1 MAWLLAAALAAG
13 GPAAPAGAGARV
25 TAVTGDAGAAGAPLR
40 PETVIADGDSVRTG
54 RNGACSL
61 LVDEDAVLEI
71 CQGTSLRLGR
81 RGGAG
86 GAGGPRVLELQAGE
100 IRLVAEPRAEEQRIE
115 IHTPS
120 AIATVLGA
128 VVYVAVDASGTTTIA
143 SAESTVRVESARQLG
158 SPLVLAAGQQVTAR
172 PGAAL
177 PRTASAW
184 NPETSAADG
193 CLVDFRALA
202 FDASRGRGDD
212 RALAA
217 ITGADAAGVLP
228 AVGAASE
235 AGPGAPSLP
244 GASVDPGAR
253 AIPGRTDAGAVAP
266 PDAAKR

>member
-1 MAWLLAAALAAG
+1 MNGRSRVAWLLAAALAAG

-40 PETVIADGDSVRTG
+40 PETAIADGDSVRTG
-54 RNGACSL
+54 RDGACSL
-61 LVDEDAVLEI
+61 LVDDDAVLEI

-86 GAGGPRVLELQAGE
+86 AGGPRVLELQAGE
-100 IRLVAEPRAEEQRIE
+100 IRVVAEPRAEEQRIE

-128 VVYVAVDASGTTTIA
+128 IVYVAVDASGTTTIA
-143 SAESTVRVESARQLG
+143 AAESTVRVESARQLG
-158 SPLVLAAGQQVTAR
+158 SPLVLPAGQQVTAR

-212 RALAA
+212 SALAA
-217 ITGADAAGVLP
+217 ITGADAAGVTP
-228 AVGAASE
+228 ALGEGGE
-235 AGPGAPSLP
+235 AGAG
-244 GASVDPGAR
+244 R
-253 AIPGRTDAGAVAP
+253 AV
-266 PDAAKR
+266 

>member
-1 MAWLLAAALAAG
+1 MSGRCRRAWLLAAALAAG
-13 GPAAPAGAGARV
+13 GPAVPAGAGARV

-61 LVDEDAVLEI
+61 LVDEDTVLEI

-81 RGGAG
+81 RGGAD
-86 GAGGPRVLELQAGE
+86 GPRVLELQSGE
-100 IRLVAEPRAEEQRIE
+100 VRVVAEPRAEEQRIE

-120 AIATVLGA
+120 AIAIVLGA

-143 SAESTVRVESARQLG
+143 SAESSVRVESARQLG

-228 AVGAASE
+228 AVGAAGE
-235 AGPGAPSLP
+235 AGAPSLP
-244 GASVDPGAR
+244 GA
-253 AIPGRTDAGAVAP
+253 
-266 PDAAKR
+266 